1 MFCFAEYWQ
10 HQYCTCACA
19 CVCVCVCMCV
29 CACVC
34 QYGRADSTSSPAR
47 ADAAGRHQS
56 GPRDAGRHAG
66 FARQRRLP
74 RNTQAVAALR
84 RSPVRSFGRQLNFSI
99 QISRAD
105 ISTRNVQDHGCCL
118 PAYGGHVLVTEFRG
132 MALNGLFCSDV
143 IRPHDL
149 VPLLTLPTKSWQCR
163 ISSLFNPQKQ
173 KYQ

>member
-10 HQYCTCACA
+10 HQYCI
-19 CVCVCVCMCV
+19 CVCVRVF
-29 CACVC
+29 A
-34 QYGRADSTSSPAR
+34 STVVR
-47 ADAAGRHQS
+47 I
-56 GPRDAGRHAG
+56 
-66 FARQRRLP
+66 LP
-74 RNTQAVAALR
+74 RHLRELTQPADIRAVHETLVGTPALLANVAFLEILKQW
-84 RSPVRSFGRQLNFSI
+84 PLFGAVQFEVSVGSSTSI

-105 ISTRNVQDHGCCL
+105 ISTRNVQHHGCCL
-118 PAYGGHVLVTEFRG
+118 PGYGGHALVTEFRG

-143 IRPHDL
+143 LRPHDL